1 MNSSFHNLSLP
12 LTRRSMMA
20 ASVAGAAS
28 LGRAFA
34 AGPKS
39 VGVQLYTVRSTVMKE
54 SEKVIKGIA
63 DIGYKEIEGSGR
75 ADLLQLLPLIQS
87 NGMKVVSCHVET
99 PLITGNWDKYPN
111 FKTKATVDEAV
122 ESVKKMG
129 ARYFTM
135 AYISPV
141 ERGDLDFYR
150 KTADQMNKV
159 AETCKKAGLQFAYH
173 NHAFEFGGKP
183 GERPIDVFK
192 ERLDKK
198 LVALE
203 MDVFWVSVAGHD
215 PVEMLKEWKGRV
227 GLIHLKDKAK
237 ETPVQYNEGVA
248 KTAFQEVGSG
258 SLDFHAILQ
267 AAPAA
272 GVKHYFVEQ
281 DQTPGDPLDSLKK
294 SFQFLKTV

>member
-1 MNSSFHNLSLP
+1 MSTSFLPTRREMLASSFLTAATLPSL
-12 LTRRSMMA
+12 L
-20 ASVAGAAS
+20 
-28 LGRAFA
+28 A

-39 VGVQLYTVRSTVMKE
+39 VGVQLYTVRGTLMKE
-54 SEKVIKGIA
+54 SEKVIQTIA
-63 DIGYKEIEGSGR
+63 KIGYKEIEGASR
-75 ADLLQLLPLIQS
+75 ADLIKLLPLIQS
-87 NGMKVVSCHVET
+87 NGMKAVSCHVET
-99 PLITGNWDKYPN
+99 PLITGNWEKYPN
-111 FKTKATVDEAV
+111 FTAKPSVDEAV

-129 ARYFTM
+129 AQYFTM
-135 AYISPV
+135 AYITPA
-141 ERGDLDFYR
+141 ERGDLDFYK

-159 AETCKKAGLQFAYH
+159 GEACKKGGLQFVYH

-227 GLIHLKDKAK
+227 ALIHLKDKEK
-237 ETPVQYNEGVA
+237 GTPVQYVESVP
-248 KTAFQEVGSG
+248 KTAFKEVGSG
-258 SLDFHAILQ
+258 TLDFRAILQ

-281 DQTPGDPLDSLKK
+281 DQTPGEALDSLKK
-294 SFQFLKTV
+294 SFEYLKTV